1 MPEFHG
7 RNLHLVKKALCIAVL
22 TMEMHPHELQ
32 SMSDM
37 DDMKR
42 LLDRLFSNDTEL
54 AFYMN
59 AARISV
65 TGKPS

>member
-1 MPEFHG
+1 M
-7 RNLHLVKKALCIAVL
+7 HLIKKALCIAVL

-54 AFYMN
+54 AFCEMN
-59 AARISV
+59 AAGISV
-65 TGKPS
+65 TGKPG

>member
-7 RNLHLVKKALCIAVL
+7 RDLHLVKKALCIAVL

-32 SMSDM
+32 SESDN
-37 DDMKR
+37 DDMKL
-42 LLDRLFSNDTEL
+42 LLDRLFSNDAEL

-59 AARISV
+59 SARISV
-65 TGKPS
+65 TGRPG